1 MLNIFNEGGGK
12 KKLEY
17 LCHNLDDTYK
27 EMISDI
33 LYKLYWRL
41 TVNEWQ
47 IGFPQTTL
55 ENIAMGGNYK
65 IALLKGAPKDR
76 WFADPFI
83 LDVTPTHITL
93 LVEEFVSAS
102 AKGRI
107 ARLIISRKDY
117 TLERNDTL
125 LDLDTH
131 LSFPTIVR
139 REDAVYIIPEN
150 SAGGKLNAY
159 KYDEAVAKCLPYKTL
174 SDEPLIDAIHHDID
188 GKEYIFATKGPDAN
202 GTTLHIYRKDEK
214 GTYTQCQTVTFPD
227 NIARNGGAFF
237 SIGNTLYRPAQDCNG
252 GYGRG
257 LSIQKIEKDDKGL
270 FTVTET
276 VRLKSPRKRLDHGM
290 HTLNEYKGI
299 TVVDLSSYRWP
310 TISSIVDAIW
320 KRFHL
325 PVNLK

>member
-1 MLNIFNEGGGK
+1 
-12 KKLEY
+12 
-17 LCHNLDDTYK
+17 
-27 EMISDI
+27 MINNI

-55 ENIAMGGNYK
+55 EQITTGGNYK
-65 IALLKGAPKDR
+65 IALLKGVPDDR

-83 LDVTPTHITL
+83 LDVTPTHIIL
-93 LVEEFVSAS
+93 LVEEFISAN

-139 REDAVYIIPEN
+139 QDDAVYIIPEN
-150 SAGGKLNAY
+150 SAGGKLSAY
-159 KYDEAVAKCLPYKTL
+159 IYDETEAKCIPYKTL
-174 SDEPLIDAIHHDID
+174 CGEPLIDAIRQEID
-188 GKEYIFATKGPDAN
+188 GVEYIFATKGPDAN
-202 GTTLHIYRKDEK
+202 GTTLHIYRKDGK
-214 GTYTQCQTVTFPD
+214 GTYTHIQTVTFPD

-237 SIGNTLYRPAQDCNG
+237 PLGNKLYRPAQDCNG

-257 LSIQKIEKDDKGL
+257 LSIQRIEKDDKGQ
-270 FTVTET
+270 FTFTET
-276 VRLKSPRKRLDHGM
+276 RRLKSPRKHLDHGM
-290 HTLNEYKGI
+290 HTLNEYKGV
-299 TVVDLSSYRWP
+299 TVVDISSYRWP
-310 TISSIVDAIW
+310 AISSFVDNIW

-325 PVNLK
+325 PVSLE